1 MLAQRNIPLAFAD
14 RLSPMIREV
23 FDGPVTK
30 RYSCARTRSTAILN
44 NAVASA
50 LKNELLSAMRSSS
63 FSILIDGSNDSGL
76 EKMNPLTIK
85 IFDVDSEKVE
95 NRF

>member
-1 MLAQRNIPLAFAD
+1 
-14 RLSPMIREV
+14 
-23 FDGPVTK
+23 
-30 RYSCARTRSTAILN
+30 
-44 NAVASA
+44 
-50 LKNELLSAMRSSS
+50 MRSSS